1 MELSRSRRFLEPAA
15 RLKVSRGIAADERRN
30 GIFRTVRGFDAGEG
44 STMTSMFDYD
54 PEEIVS
60 FEGHDIS
67 LKEAVMRYRQ
77 ARAHPDQF
85 TDFSAVR
92 DPGKTPQIFEVE
104 HFDALMTR
112 PEFEGSA

>member
-1 MELSRSRRFLEPAA
+1 MAWLQMNVATGSFVP
-15 RLKVSRGIAADERRN
+15 
-30 GIFRTVRGFDAGEG
+30 FAGSITREG
-44 STMTSMFDYD
+44 STMTSIFDYD

-67 LKEAVMRYRQ
+67 LKEAVMRYRR

-92 DPGKTPQIFEVE
+92 DPGKTPQVFDVE

-112 PEFEGSA
+112 PEFEDSA